1 MNPMLTLDSS
11 SLPPHHPPPHTSTP
25 NLHAKPA
32 TARHAEFISASQHR
46 TTHSPPRRIRHAE
59 LVSASQ
65 PNTQPRKSSWIK
77 SRMTTAT
84 KTALHFPQLHIDHT
98 TPHLYPN
105 PPLRVMLDLFQH
117 PNIVRHI
124 LRLTISV
131 MLNLFQHPSI
141 VRHILRLTVS
151 VMLNLFQHPNPTPYH
166 KRDPGSSPG

>member
-65 PNTQPRKSSWIK
+65 PNTLPQKRSWIK
-77 SRMTTAT
+77 SRMTAAT
-84 KTALHFPQLHIDHT
+84 KTTLHFPTTRIDHHTDYHPAIHLPDGIRTRPFPLHSHLTDSLPNHCRSIPKHAAAT
-98 TPHLYPN
+98 TRTSPCRHV
-105 PPLRVMLDLFQH
+105 PLH
-117 PNIVRHI
+117 PAESTDSRKDAQWRP
-124 LRLTISV
+124 LS
-131 MLNLFQHPSI
+131 PE
-141 VRHILRLTVS
+141 
-151 VMLNLFQHPNPTPYH
+151 TPC
-166 KRDPGSSPG
+166 